1 MEQIHKQKSHW
12 AIETLPFVGIETAL
26 PQLAGVSN
34 ISSKFYVHLSGNFK
48 ELNAICKIIS
58 EKIKI

>member
-12 AIETLPFVGIETAL
+12 AIETLPFVVIETAL
-26 PQLAGVSN
+26 AV
-34 ISSKFYVHLSGNFK
+34 SSKFYVHLSGNFK